1 MGVERD
7 ITAILA
13 SGNAVMKGVDRG
25 NFKFGSTLLRRD
37 LATRVEPL
45 CWDGIA
51 TINTAANTITFRA
64 VALDTLGANAVLI
77 GNEEEVAA
85 TGQLSSAPGFLF
97 SDFFSGCLFF
107 LFRDAHG
114 SVYGVHSYR
123 ASGTYPNP
131 MPYFN
136 RLGAKLLYFFNSG
149 GQFTPPAYPLG
160 TFGAVIVYVSQNK
173 ITVHFCATQQDG
185 RVLGVVDHARI
196 DNWRAAPG
204 IPDPAL
210 GGALAPWTPPP
221 VQPPAAMGLK
231 KRVARWILNY
241 H

>member
-7 ITAILA
+7 ITAILT
-13 SGNAVMKGVDRG
+13 SGNGVMRGLDRG
-25 NFKFGSTLLRRD
+25 FFKSGSSLLQRD
-37 LATRVEPL
+37 LANRVEAL
-45 CWDGIA
+45 CWDAVA
-51 TINTAANTITFRA
+51 TINAGANTITIRA
-64 VALDTLGANAVLI
+64 VALDTVGANAVLI
-77 GNEEEVAA
+77 GNAEEVAA
-85 TGQLSSAPGFLF
+85 TGQLSSVPGFLF

-136 RLGAKLLYFFNSG
+136 RLGATLLYFFNSG
-149 GQFTPPAYPLG
+149 NQFTPPNYPLG

-173 ITVHFCATQQDG
+173 ITVDFCATQQDG
-185 RVLGVVDHARI
+185 RVLAVVDHVRI
-196 DNWRAAPG
+196 DNWRAAPAIADPG
-204 IPDPAL
+204 I
-210 GGALAPWTPPP
+210 GGALAPWTRP

-231 KRVARWILNY
+231 KRIAQWFLDY